1 MNEKQIHSDQLYI
14 VGLLKNDSKII
25 KEIYEKF
32 VPKVIHYICKNSG
45 NKDDAKDVIQEV
57 LITIYHQAQKNK
69 FKLTCPFDAYFFLL
83 CKRMWLNLLK
93 KNAKKKVT
101 INEEILS
108 IDDDASLLAFD
119 TIEFNEKQQ
128 LFEEMFQ
135 KLGNACKELL
145 KTSFE
150 IKSLQEVADKL
161 GVSYGYVRKKKSLCV
176 GKLTKLVQ
184 GSPVFNKFK
193 N

>member
-1 MNEKQIHSDQLYI
+1 MNDKKTHRDQLYI
-14 VGLLKNDSKII
+14 IGLLNNDSIII

-32 VPKVIHYICKNSG
+32 APKVIHYICRNSG
-45 NKDDAKDVIQEV
+45 NEHDANDIIQEV
-57 LITIYHQAQKNK
+57 LITIYHQAQKNN

-83 CKRMWLNLLK
+83 CKRMWFNVLK
-93 KNAKKKVT
+93 KTSKKEVT

-108 IDDDASLLAFD
+108 INDDASLLAFE
-119 TIEFNEKQQ
+119 TIEFDERQQ

-145 KTSFE
+145 KTSFT

-161 GVSYGYVRKKKSLCV
+161 GVSYAYVRKKKSLCV

-184 GSPVFNKFK
+184 GSPVFKKFK

>member
-1 MNEKQIHSDQLYI
+1 MNDKKTHCDQLYI
-14 VGLLKNDSKII
+14 VGLLNNDSII
-25 KEIYEKF
+25 VKEIYEKF
-32 VPKVIHYICKNSG
+32 APKVIHYISRNSG
-45 NKDDAKDVIQEV
+45 NEHDANDIIQEV
-57 LITIYHQAQKNK
+57 LITIYHQAQKNN

-83 CKRMWLNLLK
+83 CKRMWFNVLK
-93 KNAKKKVT
+93 KTSKKEVT

-108 IDDDASLLAFD
+108 INDDASLLAFE
-119 TIEFNEKQQ
+119 TIEFDERQQ

-135 KLGNACKELL
+135 KLGKACKDLL
-145 KTSFE
+145 KASFT

-184 GSPVFNKFK
+184 GSPVFKKIK

>member
-1 MNEKQIHSDQLYI
+1 MNDKKTHRDQLYI
-14 VGLLKNDSKII
+14 EGLLNNDSIII

-32 VPKVIHYICKNSG
+32 APKVVYYISRNSG
-45 NKDDAKDVIQEV
+45 NEHDANDIIQEV
-57 LITIYHQAQKNK
+57 LITIYHQAKKNN

-83 CKRMWLNLLK
+83 CKRMWFNVLK
-93 KNAKKKVT
+93 KTSKKEVT

-108 IDDDASLLAFD
+108 INDDASLLAFE
-119 TIEFNEKQQ
+119 TIEFDERQQ

-135 KLGNACKELL
+135 KLGKACKDLL
-145 KTSFE
+145 KASFA

-161 GVSYGYVRKKKSLCV
+161 GVSYAYVRKKKSLCT

-184 GSPVFNKFK
+184 ESPKFK
-193 N
+193 KLKD